1 MANANMA
8 NKVHI
13 PVEAVDRNIHVI
25 LELMDEGIPALTVYR
40 RMVLEVDYIVKL
52 FVMCRH
58 ICLWTR
64 PEFPYLPLS
73 WTIQY
78 GRKCKD

>member
-40 RMVLEVDYIVKL
+40 RMVLEVDK
-52 FVMCRH
+52 
-58 ICLWTR
+58 
-64 PEFPYLPLS
+64 
-73 WTIQY
+73 
-78 GRKCKD
+78 